1 MGRASRPSQ
10 QRLER
15 AAIQADLQI
24 VPLISAPAPPHLPPS
39 MAGPAPQQISL
50 TQTLLKAQ
58 YKDPESW
65 EANKVVLT
73 AFGTFTACVVFISQF
88 GDLLIPQ
95 F

>member
-1 MGRASRPSQ
+1 MDTVTTS
-10 QRLER
+10 
-15 AAIQADLQI
+15 
-24 VPLISAPAPPHLPPS
+24 HLPHT

-50 TQTLLKAQ
+50 SSLLKAQ